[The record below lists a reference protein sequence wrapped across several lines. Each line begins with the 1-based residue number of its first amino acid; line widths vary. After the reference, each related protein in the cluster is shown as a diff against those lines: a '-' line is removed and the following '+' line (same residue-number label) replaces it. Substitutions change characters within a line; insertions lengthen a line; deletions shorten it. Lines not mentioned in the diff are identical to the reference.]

1 MTEIAERRKRYRYTE
16 CGLDNVF
23 IEGIE
28 AGVDDDGDEVLY
40 IPAVN
45 ALHKTI
51 ARGIVE
57 SESGVTG
64 QELRFL
70 RTMMGLTQAEL
81 ARHVHHDAQ
90 SVARWEK
97 NRTPIQPAS
106 EIVIRLLAVEK
117 LNLGERG
124 SGGANCRQVRAGQ
137 NPYGHRHRRKRPAG
151 IQARRLIRGGHN
163 RPIP

>member
-1 MTEIAERRKRYRYTE
+1 MTEVAKRRMRYGYTE

-28 AGVDDDGDEVLY
+28 MRGDEVLY

-45 ALHKTI
+45 ELHKTI

-57 SESGVTG
+57 SGTGISG

-70 RTMMGLTQAEL
+70 RTMMAFTQAEL

-90 SVARWEK
+90 SIARWEK
-97 NRTPIQPAS
+97 NQTPIQPAS

-124 SGGANCRQVRAGQ
+124 PIEKIAARCVPAETRADIVIDGSGPPR
-137 NPYGHRHRRKRPAG
+137 Y
-151 IQARRLIRGGHN
+151 RLAA
-163 RPIP
+163 

>member
-1 MTEIAERRKRYRYTE
+1 MTDWTTHSSRASRRASTTT
-16 CGLDNVF
+16 G
-23 IEGIE
+23 
-28 AGVDDDGDEVLY
+28 EVLF
-40 IPAVN
+40 PAVN

-57 SESGVTG
+57 SESSVTG

-97 NRTPIQPAS
+97 NRTIQPAS
-106 EIVIRLLAVEK
+106 EIVIRLLAVE

-124 SGGANCRQVRAGQ
+124 SVEQIAARCVPGKTRTDIVIDGA
-137 NPYGHRHRRKRPAG
+137 
-151 IQARRLIRGGHN
+151 ARRDTGSPPDPR
-163 RPIP
+163 RA

>member
-1 MTEIAERRKRYRYTE
+1 MTEVAERRKRYRYTE

-81 ARHVHHDAQ
+81 AKHVHHDAQ

-117 LNLGERG
+117 LKLGERG
-124 SGGANCRQVRAGQ
+124 SVEQIA
-137 NPYGHRHRRKRPAG
+137 
-151 IQARRLIRGGHN
+151 ARCVPGKTRTDIVIDGSGPPGYRLAA
-163 RPIP
+163 

>member
-1 MTEIAERRKRYRYTE
+1 MSNDTKERTSYRYTE

-23 IEGIE
+23 IEGIDVR
-28 AGVDDDGDEVLY
+28 VDDDGEEVLY

-45 ALHKTI
+45 ELHKTI

-57 SESGVTG
+57 SETGMAG

-81 ARHVHHDAQ
+81 GKHVHHDAQ

-97 NRTPIQPAS
+97 NRTPIQPSS
-106 EIVIRLLAVEK
+106 ETVIRLLAVEK
-117 LNLGERG
+117 LNLGGHGSVEQIAAKCVPGKSRADIVIDG
-124 SGGANCRQVRAGQ
+124 SGPPR
-137 NPYGHRHRRKRPAG
+137 Y
-151 IQARRLIRGGHN
+151 RLAA
-163 RPIP
+163 

>member
-1 MTEIAERRKRYRYTE
+1 MTEVPERRTRYRYTE

-23 IEGIE
+23 IEGIDVS
-28 AGVDDDGDEVLY
+28 VDDDGDEVLY
-40 IPAVN
+40 IPAIN
-45 ALHKTI
+45 ELHRTI

-57 SESGVTG
+57 SETGIAG

-70 RTMMGLTQAEL
+70 RTTMGLTQAEL

-97 NRTPIQPAS
+97 NQTPIQPAS

-124 SGGANCRQVRAGQ
+124 PIEKIAAKCVPGEVRPDIVIDGSGPPR
-137 NPYGHRHRRKRPAG
+137 Y
-151 IQARRLIRGGHN
+151 RLAA
-163 RPIP
+163 

>member
-1 MTEIAERRKRYRYTE
+1 MTEVPERRTRYRYTE

-23 IEGIE
+23 IEGIDVS
-28 AGVDDDGDEVLY
+28 VDDDGDEVLY

-45 ALHKTI
+45 ELHRTI

-57 SESGVTG
+57 SETGIAG

-70 RTMMGLTQAEL
+70 RTTMGLTQAEL

-90 SVARWEK
+90 SIARWEK
-97 NRTPIQPAS
+97 NQTPIQPAS

-117 LNLGERG
+117 LNLGERASVEQIAAKCVRAETRADIVIDG
-124 SGGANCRQVRAGQ
+124 SGPPR
-137 NPYGHRHRRKRPAG
+137 Y
-151 IQARRLIRGGHN
+151 RLAA
-163 RPIP
+163 

>member
-1 MTEIAERRKRYRYTE
+1 MTEVLERRTRYRYTE

-28 AGVDDDGDEVLY
+28 VRVDDDGEEVLY

-45 ALHKTI
+45 ELHRTI
-51 ARGIVE
+51 ARGIVR
-57 SESGVTG
+57 SDRGIAG
-64 QELRFL
+64 QELRFP

-81 ARHVHHDAQ
+81 GKHVHHDAQ

-106 EIVIRLLAVEK
+106 ETVIRMLAVEK
-117 LNLGERG
+117 LKLGERG
-124 SGGANCRQVRAGQ
+124 SVEQIAARCVPGKSRADIVIDGSG
-137 NPYGHRHRRKRPAG
+137 PPGY
-151 IQARRLIRGGHN
+151 RLAA
-163 RPIP
+163 

>member
-1 MTEIAERRKRYRYTE
+1 MSDTPGRRARYRYTE

-23 IEGIE
+23 IEGIDVS
-28 AGVDDDGDEVLY
+28 VDDDGDEVLY

-45 ALHKTI
+45 ELHRTI

-57 SESGVTG
+57 SDTGIGG

-70 RTMMGLTQAEL
+70 RTMMGFTPAEL
-81 ARHVHHDAQ
+81 AKHVHHDAQ
-90 SVARWEK
+90 SIARWEK
-97 NRTPIQPAS
+97 NRTPIQPVS

-124 SGGANCRQVRAGQ
+124 SVEQIAAKCVRAETRADIVIDGSG
-137 NPYGHRHRRKRPAG
+137 PPGY
-151 IQARRLIRGGHN
+151 RLAA
-163 RPIP
+163 

>member
-1 MTEIAERRKRYRYTE
+1 MKAASGERTRYRYTE

-23 IEGIE
+23 IEGI
-28 AGVDDDGDEVLY
+28 GVRVDDSGEEVLY

-45 ALHKTI
+45 ELHKTI

-57 SESGVTG
+57 SESAMSG

-70 RTMMGLTQAEL
+70 RTMMGFTQAEL

-97 NRTPIQPAS
+97 NRTPIQAAS
-106 EIVIRLLAVEK
+106 EIVVRLLAVEK

-124 SGGANCRQVRAGQ
+124 SIEQIAARCVPGGS
-137 NPYGHRHRRKRPAG
+137 RPDIVIDG
-151 IQARRLIRGGHN
+151 SGPPGYRLAA
-163 RPIP
+163 